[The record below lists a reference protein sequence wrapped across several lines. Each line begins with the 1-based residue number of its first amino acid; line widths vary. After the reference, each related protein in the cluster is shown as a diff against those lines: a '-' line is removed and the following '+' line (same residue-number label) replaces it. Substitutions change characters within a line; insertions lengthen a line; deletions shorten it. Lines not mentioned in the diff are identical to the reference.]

1 MIRVADEIRVA
12 LDEGRAV
19 VALETTLVSH
29 GFPHPDGVLVAR
41 ASEDAVRAS
50 GAVPA
55 TVGIVDGEIRIGLTS
70 DEIDRFGAEADHVR
84 KCGPRDIAACV
95 AQGVR
100 GATTV
105 GATVTICRAAG
116 IAVMATGGLGG
127 VHREFPEPPDV
138 SADLPALASC
148 PVITVSAGIKSLLD
162 VAATAEMLETLGVP
176 VIGWRTD
183 TVPLFYARGGGPPVS
198 ARVTLPADV
207 ARIARIHWDLGGGAV
222 LLVRPPDRSLEDIA
236 ALTDAA
242 VASAR
247 AAGVTGPDVTPA
259 VLRIL
264 NEKTEGRT
272 SAVNREL
279 IVANA
284 ALAGEV
290 AVALAGVRDSAS

>member
-1 MIRVADEIRVA
+1 MIRVGEEIGAA
-12 LDEGRAV
+12 LLEGRAI

-29 GFPHPDGVLVAR
+29 GFPHPDGVMVAR

-55 TVGIVDGEIRIGLTS
+55 TVGIVDGEIRIGLTP
-70 DEIDRFGAEADHVR
+70 DELERFGADADRVR
-84 KCGPRDIAACV
+84 KCGPRDIAAAS
-95 AQGVR
+95 AQGVL

-105 GATVTICRAAG
+105 GATVTICRSAG

-127 VHREFPEPPDV
+127 VHQGFPAPPDV
-138 SADLPALASC
+138 SADLPALSSC

-162 VAATAEMLETLGVP
+162 VPATAEMLETLAVP
-176 VIGWRTD
+176 VLGWRTD
-183 TVPLFYARGGGPPVS
+183 TIPMFYARGGGPPVS
-198 ARVTLPADV
+198 ARVELPAEV
-207 ARIARIHWDLGGGAV
+207 ARIARIHWGLGGGSV
-222 LLVRPPDRSLEDIA
+222 LLVRPPDRSLEDIT

-242 VASAR
+242 VERAR
-247 AAGVTGPDVTPA
+247 AAGIRGPDVTPE

-264 NEKTEGRT
+264 NEETEGRT
-272 SAVNREL
+272 AAVNREL

-290 AVALAGVRDSAS
+290 AVALAEQARG